1 MAVASPN
8 DQRVRRPVSHPALGG
23 LLVLTAIAVLMAG
36 THIPS
41 KWALAVLLGAGFVAL
56 AAARPREALMA
67 TVLYAEVVAGLVK
80 NIEQGSTASAAIP
93 DAMAAIVLVAAV
105 ARFGVV
111 WPKTTLDWLVALFIA
126 LVVLMALVNPAAPHG
141 VQLLGGVR
149 TLVLYLPFYFLAR
162 DLVPTRARER
172 LLLTTIVVG
181 GAVLGVVSMVQY
193 VMGPTWSQQHHLTTR
208 VVLGFSSSGGAF
220 RPPSLFPL
228 PGVAGMV
235 FAALL
240 VINVAL
246 LMRPQGR
253 SYRLLILTLLP
264 IAFGLFAS
272 GQRAA
277 MLGAGL
283 ALVLLGV
290 VTRSRI
296 LIGTVLICGALALGA
311 SVLSGGGGAVGRVS
325 SVSGASSTSST
336 SSRFHTWSSVIRQI
350 PVFPFG
356 HGPGYTGSSALRFGS
371 RTGATPRV
379 VSDNYWIKQLWEM
392 GLLGALWYTALLIV
406 AIRLA
411 LHRFKYE
418 TDRWGTLLPLVMF
431 GLLVQQ
437 AAASL
442 FTNSLDPSPYN
453 LLFWLLLG
461 LLRTPPRPDRDP
473 VLVPETDA
481 VPAPVTA

>member
-1 MAVASPN
+1 MSYASPA
-8 DQRVRRPVSHPALGG
+8 DQQDRRPVSHPALGA
-23 LLVLTAIAVLMAG
+23 LLVLAAIAVLTVG
-36 THIPS
+36 THIPG
-41 KWALAVLLGAGFVAL
+41 KWSLAVLLAAGFVAL

-80 NIEQGSTASAAIP
+80 NFEQGSTASAAIP
-93 DAMAAIVLVAAV
+93 DVMAVIVLLAAV
-105 ARFGVV
+105 ARFGVE
-111 WPKTTLDWLVALFIA
+111 WPRTALDWLVALFVV
-126 LVVLMALVNPAAPHG
+126 LVVLMAVVNPAAPHG

-149 TLVLYLPFYFLAR
+149 TLILYLPFYFLAR
-162 DLVPTRARER
+162 ELVPTRAREHV
-172 LLLTTIVVG
+172 LLTGIVIG
-181 GAVLGVVSMVQY
+181 GGVLGVISFLQY
-193 VMGPTWSQQHHLTTR
+193 VMGPTWSQQHHLATR
-208 VVLGFSSSGGAF
+208 VVLGFSSSGGTF

-246 LMRPQGR
+246 LIRPQGR
-253 SYRLLILTLLP
+253 AYRLLILTLLP
-264 IAFGLFAS
+264 NAFGLFAS

-277 MLGAGL
+277 ILGAGL
-283 ALVLLGV
+283 AMVLFGV

-311 SVLSGGGGAVGRVS
+311 SVLSSGGGAVGRVS
-325 SVSGASSTSST
+325 SVSGSGSTSST
-336 SSRFHTWSSVIRQI
+336 SSRVHTWTSVIRQI

-406 AIRLA
+406 AIRLS
-411 LHRFKYE
+411 LHRFWHQ
-418 TDRWGTLLPLVMF
+418 TDRWGSLLPLVVF
-431 GLLVQQ
+431 GVLVQQ
-437 AAASL
+437 AAASF

-461 LLRTPPRPDRDP
+461 LLRTPPRPDRAVVREP
-473 VLVPETDA
+473 DA
-481 VPAPVTA
+481 VPASLTA